1 MYVSDAKN
9 TGYTTV
15 SNNTRRKHVEED
27 ITLSAE
33 VKSSEQSGVSTYD
46 FTHMTRGKMLETVNQ
61 LIKSGQMSLD
71 ETSSLVLLMGPKMT
85 ASGNFVDASNEP
97 VDFIA
102 SLKNSLTYNINA
114 YFYKLCAFRSKF
126 IETGE
131 IYCMGFFNTVSY
143 CFICIF
149 AHHSTLV
156 DLVF

>member
-102 SLKNSLTYNINA
+102 SLKNSLTYNQSIGNNSA
-114 YFYKLCAFRSKF
+114 IFYDTKALDALERLQGKSSK
-126 IETGE
+126 I
-131 IYCMGFFNTVSY
+131 
-143 CFICIF
+143 
-149 AHHSTLV
+149 
-156 DLVF
+156 DLTA

>member
-33 VKSSEQSGVSTYD
+33 GKSSEQSGVSTYD
-46 FTHMTRGKMLETVNQ
+46 FTHMTRGEMLETVNQ

-102 SLKNSLTYNINA
+102 SLKNSLTYNQSIGNNSA
-114 YFYKLCAFRSKF
+114 IFYDTKALDALERLQGKSSK
-126 IETGE
+126 I
-131 IYCMGFFNTVSY
+131 
-143 CFICIF
+143 
-149 AHHSTLV
+149 
-156 DLVF
+156 DLTA